1 MNFHTIMQKI
11 TNYLKETKVELQNV
25 VWPKWP
31 LTLTHTSIVIIL
43 ALIVGYL
50 SGIFDSIFKYGL
62 AQALGI

>member
-1 MNFHTIMQKI
+1 MQKI

-31 LTLTHTSIVIIL
+31 LTFTHTAIVIVV
-43 ALIVGYL
+43 AVLIGYI
-50 SGIFDSIFKYGL
+50 SGVFDSLFKYGL